1 MLDVEVQWI
10 TGANEHSKTQR
21 MKILVIPNRGRSYHA
36 VRPEAECYIGLAKAG
51 HDITLMTCDTNAYL
65 EEYQKANL
73 TIIPLCSLKKHSW
86 TVIKQIHQYIKKN
99 NIDIVYATES
109 KGIPNAAFACIGTK
123 AKMIAYRGTTGG
135 LYKSDLSNYLC
146 MLHPRIDGVVC
157 VSEAVTKYVK
167 PKMRKAIQNRV
178 ITIYKGHDLAWYQ
191 DDAIELSSLETQP
204 ENFNIVCIGSPRPQ
218 KGMQYMLDAMKEL
231 QDIDHIRLILIGDNF
246 DCEPFS
252 SDIKATGVHDKI
264 IQTGFRSDVP
274 QIAKACDVLVL
285 PSEREGLPRVV
296 LESLAV
302 GTPVITS
309 ANEGAME
316 IIENQV
322 NGFVVPIGDGKAI
335 AARVRLLAESPE
347 LLAKL
352 SDNAQK
358 TIATNMSHN
367 KTVQEMESFFQAT
380 L

>member
-1 MLDVEVQWI
+1 
-10 TGANEHSKTQR
+10 
-21 MKILVIPNRGRSYHA
+21 MKILVVPNRGRSYNA
-36 VRPEAECYIGLAKAG
+36 VRPEAECYIALAKLG
-51 HDITLMTCDTNAYL
+51 HEVTVMSSPNNAYIN
-65 EEYQKANL
+65 EYKKSSVKFIEL
-73 TIIPLCSLKKHSW
+73 KTLKKHSLS
-86 TVIKQIHQYIKKN
+86 VIKQIHQYIKQH

-109 KGIPNAAFACIGTK
+109 KGIPNAAFGCIGTK

-146 MLHPRIDGVVC
+146 MYHPRIDGVIC
-157 VSEAVTKYVK
+157 VSNAVTNYVK
-167 PKMRKAIQNRV
+167 PKMRKAIQANV
-178 ITIYKGHDLAWYQ
+178 LTIYKGHDLAWYPE
-191 DDAIELSSLETQP
+191 DAIELSTLNTNND
-204 ENFNIVCIGSPRPQ
+204 NFNIVCIGSPRPQ

-231 QDIDHIRLILIGDNF
+231 KDIDCIRLILIGDNF

-252 SDIKATGVHDKI
+252 SDIKATGMGEKI

-316 IIENQV
+316 IIEDEV
-322 NGFVVPIGDGKAI
+322 NGFITPLKDGSAI
-335 AARVRLLAESPE
+335 ADKIRLLVNNQKLVE
-347 LLAKL
+347 KL
-352 SDNAQK
+352 STNAQT
-358 TIATNMSHN
+358 TISTNMSHQ
-367 KTVQEMESFFQAT
+367 KTVKDMEAYFQSM

>member
-1 MLDVEVQWI
+1 MRVKPIKLLI
-10 TGANEHSKTQR
+10 
-21 MKILVIPNRGRSYHA
+21 IPNRGRSYNA
-36 VRPEAECYIGLAKAG
+36 VRPEAECYISLAKAG
-51 HDITLMTCDTNAYL
+51 HNITIMTCDTNAYI
-65 EEYQKANL
+65 EKYKKAGLN
-73 TIIPLCSLKKHSW
+73 IVFLCSLKKHSW
-86 TVIKQIHQYIKKN
+86 AVIKQIHNYIQEH

-109 KGIPNAAFACIGTK
+109 KGIPNAAFGCIGTK

-146 MLHPRIDGVVC
+146 MFHPRINGIIC
-157 VSEAVTKYVK
+157 VSNAVTKYVK
-167 PKMRKAIQNRV
+167 PKVRNAIQMNV
-178 ITIYKGHDLAWYQ
+178 TTIYKGHELSWYQ
-191 DDAIELSSLETQP
+191 DGAIELSSLNTES
-204 ENFNIVCIGSPRPQ
+204 ENFNILCIGSPRPQ

-231 QDIDHIRLILIGDNF
+231 KDIDNIRLLLVGDNF
-246 DCEPFS
+246 DCEPFIS
-252 SDIKATGVHDKI
+252 TIKLTGMNNKI
-264 IQTGFRSDVP
+264 TQTGFRSDVP

-302 GTPVITS
+302 GTTVITS

-316 IIENQV
+316 IIEDNI
-322 NGFVVPIGDGKAI
+322 NGYVVPIGDGKAI
-335 AARVRLLAESPE
+335 ADRIRLFIKNPK
-347 LLAKL
+347 LLKQL

-367 KTVQEMESFFQAT
+367 KTVKDMTNYFQSM